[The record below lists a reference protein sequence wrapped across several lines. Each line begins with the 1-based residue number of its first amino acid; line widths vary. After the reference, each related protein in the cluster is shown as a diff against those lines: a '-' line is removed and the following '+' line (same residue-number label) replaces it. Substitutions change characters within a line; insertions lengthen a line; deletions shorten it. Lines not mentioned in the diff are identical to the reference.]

1 MKTLLLLML
10 TVPALAFAQP
20 PERPPGPPPLERF
33 EELKLTDAQKAKI
46 AELRDAE
53 RRKTIRL
60 EADARIAEMDLED
73 AIDAGH
79 DVAPLVARVADLRG
93 QLLAARTATRVAVRA
108 LLTPEQRTKL
118 RGLRPPPG
126 PPR

>member
-1 MKTLLLLML
+1 MRFVPLLLLI
-10 TVPALAFAQP
+10 PALACAQP

-33 EELKLTDAQKAKI
+33 EELKLTDAQKTKI
-46 AELRDAE
+46 AALRSEE
-53 RRKTIRL
+53 RRKSIRL

-73 AIDAGH
+73 AIDSGA

-93 QLLAARTATRVAVRA
+93 QLLAARTEMRVAVRA
-108 LLTPEQRTKL
+108 LLTPEQRAKL
-118 RGLRPPPG
+118 KTLRPPG

>member
-1 MKTLLLLML
+1 MRYFPLLLLI
-10 TVPALAFAQP
+10 PALAFAQP

-33 EELKLTDAQKAKI
+33 EELKLTDAQKTKI
-46 AELRDAE
+46 AALRSEE
-53 RRKTIRL
+53 RRKSIRL

-73 AIDAGH
+73 AIDSGA

-93 QLLAARTATRVAVRA
+93 QLLAARTEMRVAVRA
-108 LLTPEQRTKL
+108 LLTPEQRAKL
-118 RGLRPPPG
+118 KTLRPPG